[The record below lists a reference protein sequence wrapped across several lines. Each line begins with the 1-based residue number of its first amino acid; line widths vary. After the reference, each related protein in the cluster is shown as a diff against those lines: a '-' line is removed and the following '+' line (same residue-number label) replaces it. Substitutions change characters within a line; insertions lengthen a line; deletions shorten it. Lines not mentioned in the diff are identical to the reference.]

1 MISVIMLTYNR
12 EHLVSRAVESIL
24 AQTCRD
30 FEFLIVDNGST
41 DKSGEIADTY
51 AKQDARIRVIHRER
65 GSIGA
70 GRNTGLDAAR
80 GTYITFLDDDDWV
93 EPDFLA
99 FLRRLLEDSGA
110 DISICGTEGRVLD
123 GKQIMDAREAL
134 VQLMWRK
141 RYTAG
146 FPMKLFRRELAEG
159 LRFSETD
166 RYDDIGLI
174 YRLFARAGTVAYH
187 GLPKYHVLRHSG
199 NNSAWTTDHRLLTP
213 ETLEEYLTAYRVRT
227 EWLSGLFPDRAGA
240 WRYFEWSFMIS
251 MVEKIARLELAG
263 CGAIR
268 ERLEAVLGANREKF
282 LSCPELLEFEREW
295 VERYIAAPPA
305 GERGTGAEQGGPG

>member
-1 MISVIMLTYNR
+1 MISIIMLTYNR
-12 EHLVSRAVESIL
+12 EALVSRAIESIL
-24 AQTCRD
+24 AQTYRD
-30 FEFLIVDNGST
+30 FEFLIVDNGSS

-51 AKQDARIRVIHRER
+51 AARDPRVRVIHRER

-80 GTYITFLDDDDWV
+80 GEYITFIDDDDWV

-99 FLRRLLEDSGA
+99 FLWKLLEDSGA
-110 DISICGTEGRVLD
+110 NISICGTEGKALD
-123 GKQIMDAREAL
+123 ERWTMDVQEAL

-146 FPMKLFRRELAEG
+146 FPMKLFRRALAEG

-187 GLPKYHVLRHSG
+187 GLPKYHVLRHGG

-227 EWLSGLFPDRAGA
+227 NWLSGLFPDRAA
-240 WRYFEWSFMIS
+240 TWRYFEWSFMIS
-251 MVEKIARLELAG
+251 MVEKITRLELTDCA
-263 CGAIR
+263 AIR
-268 ERLEAVLGANREKF
+268 ERLAAALRADREEF
-282 LSCPELLEFEREW
+282 LSCPEILDFEREW
-295 VERYIAAPPA
+295 VERYV
-305 GERGTGAEQGGPG
+305 ENREE

>member
-12 EHLVSRAVESIL
+12 EHLVSRAIESIL
-24 AQTCRD
+24 TQTYRD

-41 DKSGEIADTY
+41 DRSGEIADTY
-51 AKQDARIRVIHRER
+51 AAGDPRVRVVHRER

-80 GTYITFLDDDDWV
+80 GEYITFIDDDDWV

-99 FLRRLLEDSGA
+99 FLQRLLEDSGA
-110 DISICGTEGRVLD
+110 DISICGTESKALNE
-123 GKQIMDAREAL
+123 KQIMDAREAL

-146 FPMKLFRRELAEG
+146 FPMKLFRRDLTEG

-213 ETLEEYLTAYRVRT
+213 ETLEEYLTAYRTRT
-227 EWLSGLFPDRAGA
+227 EWLSGLFPDRAAA

-251 MVEKIARLELAG
+251 MVEKITRLKLVDCGPLRDRLTAALSADRREFLA
-263 CGAIR
+263 
-268 ERLEAVLGANREKF
+268 
-282 LSCPELLEFEREW
+282 CPEILDFEREW
-295 VERYIAAPPA
+295 VEQYVENR
-305 GERGTGAEQGGPG
+305 EE

>member
-12 EHLVSRAVESIL
+12 EALVSRAIESIL
-24 AQTCRD
+24 NQTYRD
-30 FEFLIVDNGST
+30 FEYIIVDNGSS

-51 AKQDARIRVIHRER
+51 AARDPRVRVIHRER

-80 GTYITFLDDDDWV
+80 GEYITFIDDDDWV

-99 FLRRLLEDSGA
+99 FLWKLLEDSGA
-110 DISICGTEGRVLD
+110 NISICGTEGKALD
-123 GKQIMDAREAL
+123 ERWTMDVQEAL

-146 FPMKLFRRELAEG
+146 FPMKLFRRALAEG

-187 GLPKYHVLRHSG
+187 GLPKYHVLRHGG

-227 EWLSGLFPDRAGA
+227 NWLSGLFPDRAA
-240 WRYFEWSFMIS
+240 TWRYFEWSFMIS
-251 MVEKIARLELAG
+251 MVEKITRLEIPGCETELA
-263 CGAIR
+263 AMKAELR
-268 ERLEAVLGANREKF
+268 ANREAF
-282 LSCPELLEFEREW
+282 LNAPEILDFEKDWMGE
-295 VERYIAAPPA
+295 YIV
-305 GERGTGAEQGGPG
+305 

>member
-12 EHLVSRAVESIL
+12 EALVSRAIESIL
-24 AQTCRD
+24 NQTYRD
-30 FEFLIVDNGST
+30 FEYIIVDNGSS

-51 AKQDARIRVIHRER
+51 AARDPRVRVIHRER

-80 GTYITFLDDDDWV
+80 GEYITFIDDDDWV
-93 EPDFLA
+93 ESDFLE
-99 FLRRLLEDSGA
+99 FLWKLLEDSGA
-110 DISICGTEGRVLD
+110 NISICGTEGKALD
-123 GKQIMDAREAL
+123 ERWTMDVQEAL

-146 FPMKLFRRELAEG
+146 FPMKLFRRALAEG

-187 GLPKYHVLRHSG
+187 GLPKYHVLRHGG

-227 EWLSGLFPDRAGA
+227 NWLSGLFPDRAA
-240 WRYFEWSFMIS
+240 TWRYFEWSFMIS
-251 MVEKIARLELAG
+251 MVEKITRLELTDCA
-263 CGAIR
+263 AIR
-268 ERLEAVLGANREKF
+268 ERLAAALRADREEF
-282 LSCPELLEFEREW
+282 LSCPEILDFEREW
-295 VERYIAAPPA
+295 VERYV
-305 GERGTGAEQGGPG
+305 ENREE

>member
-12 EHLVSRAVESIL
+12 ETLVSRAIESIL
-24 AQTCRD
+24 NQTYRN

-51 AKQDARIRVIHRER
+51 ARQDARIRVIHRER

-80 GTYITFLDDDDWV
+80 GAYVTFLDDDDWV

-99 FLRRLLEDSGA
+99 FLWRLLEDSGA
-110 DISICGTEGRVLD
+110 DISICGTEGKIFD
-123 GKQIMDAREAL
+123 EKQIMDAREAL
-134 VQLMWRK
+134 IQLMWRK
-141 RYTAG
+141 RYTTG
-146 FPMKLFRRELAEG
+146 FPMKLFRRDLTEG

-174 YRLFARAGTVAYH
+174 YRLFARAGAVAYH

-213 ETLEEYLTAYRVRT
+213 ETLEEYLTAYRART
-227 EWLSGLFPDRAGA
+227 EWLGGLFPDRAAA
-240 WRYFEWSFMIS
+240 WQYFEWSFMIS
-251 MVEKIARLELAG
+251 MVEKITRLELAG
-263 CGAIR
+263 FDAIR
-268 ERLEAVLGANREKF
+268 ERLEAALRANREEF
-282 LSCPELLEFEREW
+282 LSCPEILDFEREW
-295 VERYIAAPPA
+295 VERYIEAR
-305 GERGTGAEQGGPG
+305 EE

>member
-12 EHLVSRAVESIL
+12 EALVSRAIESIL
-24 AQTCRD
+24 NQTYRD
-30 FEFLIVDNGST
+30 FEYIIVDNGSS

-51 AKQDARIRVIHRER
+51 AARDPRVRVIHRER

-80 GTYITFLDDDDWV
+80 GEYITFIDDDDWV

-99 FLRRLLEDSGA
+99 FLWKLLEDSGA
-110 DISICGTEGRVLD
+110 NISICGTEGKALD
-123 GKQIMDAREAL
+123 ERWTMDVQEAL

-146 FPMKLFRRELAEG
+146 FPMKLFRRALAEG

-187 GLPKYHVLRHSG
+187 GLPKYHVLRHGG

-227 EWLSGLFPDRAGA
+227 NWLSGLFPDRAA
-240 WRYFEWSFMIS
+240 TWRYFEWSFMIS
-251 MVEKIARLELAG
+251 MVEKITRLELTDCA
-263 CGAIR
+263 AIR
-268 ERLEAVLGANREKF
+268 ERLAAALRADREES
-282 LSCPELLEFEREW
+282 LSCPEILDFEREW
-295 VERYIAAPPA
+295 VEKYV
-305 GERGTGAEQGGPG
+305 Q